1 MGAELRN
8 PRRWVSSK
16 GWSFLVLGAAVVA
29 VVALSLSLLPS
40 GAAETIVQDCDLADF
55 VENDLSE
62 ASGRLPSGELV
73 RVLTIAAASE
83 TDAISVRKAVFS
95 ECADSGASIVSDGVL
110 TMSWRTACGSG
121 LLMRSGEDSIVVIV
135 EAPTC

>member
-1 MGAELRN
+1 MDAELRV
-8 PRRWVSSK
+8 PSRWASFK
-16 GWSFLVLGAAVVA
+16 GWSFLVVGAAVVA
-29 VVALSLSLLPS
+29 VVALSLSRN
-40 GAAETIVQDCDLADF
+40 GAAETIVQECDLADF

-62 ASGRLPSGELV
+62 ASGRLPSGEMV

-95 ECADSGASIVSDGVL
+95 ECATSGPSIVRDGVE
-110 TMSWRTACGSG
+110 TMSWRTPCGSG